1 MTPAEQKFIESR
13 AEYLNNLKFLTPKEV
28 IAILR
33 ISKRSFYQK
42 VLPLLPS
49 LRLSSRKILI
59 TENAL
64 AQFIEARTEIINN
77 EQQQEGE
84 EIYDDEDY

>member
-13 AEYLNNLKFLTPKEV
+13 AKYLNNLKFLTPKEV